1 MDEKILNR
9 VRELFAKDCFAASMG
24 AYIEDI
30 GERWAKCSLKLNESH
45 KNAVGG
51 IMGGVYFTLADFTF
65 AVATNWQNTGVV
77 SLNAAITYL
86 GTPKGDTLIAEAH
99 CIKEGRTTNCYRVDI
114 CDNQGNQVVTVT
126 LTGFRKS

>member
-1 MDEKILNR
+1 MDEKTLNR
-9 VRELFAKDCFAASMG
+9 VRELFSKDCFAARMG

-30 GERWAKCSLKLNESH
+30 GEYWAKCSLKLNESH

-65 AVATNWQNTGVV
+65 AVATNWQKTGVV

-86 GTPKGDTLIAEAH
+86 SAPKGDTLIAEAH
-99 CIKEGRTTNCYRVDI
+99 CVKEGRSTSCYRVDI
-114 CDNQGNQVVTVT
+114 YDNLDNFVVTVT
-126 LTGFRKS
+126 ITGFRKS